1 MSFTRSETEMS
12 KSKLEK
18 AGGCLVRAGGILGA
32 LSVAVVLSLFA
43 LCGYLHFGLSLTWLF
58 GLSTLSFASCLVL
71 GFVFPAYFAGLLFTS
86 TVVCVVFQLDWDVTS
101 KDDPWWIV
109 SGLGALLGLI
119 LLIVAM
125 TSGKAYQFAT
135 AGALVTQYLIYMMFV
150 VKSWRDSK
158 SGDTGSSGKLAE

>member
-1 MSFTRSETEMS
+1 MS

-71 GFVFPAYFAGLLFTS
+71 GFVFTAYFSGLLATS
-86 TVVCVVFQLDWDVTS
+86 TVVSLIFALDASDAFGG
-101 KDDPWWIV
+101 KDDPWWIA
-109 SGLGALLGLI
+109 SGAGALLGLI
-119 LLIVAM
+119 SLVVAM
-125 TSGKAYQFAT
+125 TSGQAYQFAT
-135 AGALVTQYLIYMMFV
+135 AGALVGQYLIYMMFV

-158 SGDTGSSGKLAE
+158 SCDTGSSGILAE